1 MTSINLSAILAAYL
15 LGSFPSAYVA
25 GRLFAGI
32 DITKHGSGNV
42 GGTNALRV
50 LGPGPAIAV
59 AIVDVGK
66 ALLPTFWAQRSG
78 NVWLT
83 MLVALAAIL
92 GHNFSIFLRFKGGKG
107 VATTIGASIALFP
120 QAIAILIGV
129 AIVVIAITRYVSL
142 GSLCLVAL
150 LPPLLW
156 YQGATVPEIE
166 FAIILAVLGVW
177 RHRGNIERLLNGTER
192 RFGSKKE

>member
-1 MTSINLSAILAAYL
+1 MINLLSMIAAYL

-25 GRLFAGI
+25 GRLFAGL

-66 ALLPTFWAQRSG
+66 ALVPTLWAQHAFGG
-78 NVWLT
+78 NVWPTL
-83 MLVALAAIL
+83 LVAMAAIL

-107 VATTIGASIALFP
+107 IASTIGASIALFP
-120 QAIAILIGV
+120 QAIAIMMGIAL
-129 AIVVIAITRYVSL
+129 VVIAITRYVSL
-142 GSLCLVAL
+142 GSICLVAL
-150 LPPLLW
+150 LPLLLW
-156 YQGATVPEIE
+156 WRGATVPEIE
-166 FAIILAVLGVW
+166 FAVLLAVLGVW
-177 RHRGNIERLLNGTER
+177 RHRGNIERLFNGTER
-192 RFGSKKE
+192 RFGSK